1 MKSIQAL
8 ADLSG
13 RKALVTGGAGHI
25 GLAAAEALLELGAE
39 VILLDLPTPRLE
51 ECTAMLR
58 DVHGNRVE
66 ALGGDLKDADL
77 PDVIAENLKETEGTL
92 GILVN
97 NAAFV
102 GTSDLEGW
110 VTRFEDQSVDT
121 WNQAM
126 QVNLTAPFALVQAL
140 AKPLRESGH
149 GSVINLGSL
158 YGVLGPDLS
167 LYDGTPMG
175 NPAAYAA
182 SKGGLIQ
189 LTRWLST
196 VLAPEVRVNAIS
208 PGGIS
213 RGQPDVFV
221 DRYTARTPLERM
233 GREEDLKGA
242 IAYLA
247 SDLSAYVTGQNLM
260 VDGGWS
266 AW

>member
-1 MKSIQAL
+1 MKSLQDL
-8 ADLSG
+8 ANLSG

-25 GLAAAEALLELGAE
+25 GIAAAEALLELGAE
-39 VILLDLPTPRLE
+39 VVLLDLPTSPLE
-51 ECTAMLR
+51 KCAATLR
-58 DVHGNRVE
+58 DHHGDRITV
-66 ALGGDLKDADL
+66 LTGDLKDPEL
-77 PDVIAENLKETEGTL
+77 PAEIARELQKTSGSL
-92 GILVN
+92 DILIN

-126 QVNLTAPFALVQAL
+126 QVNLTAAFALIQALVQ
-140 AKPLRESGH
+140 PLREGGH
-149 GSVINLGSL
+149 GSVVNIGSL

-167 LYDGTPMG
+167 LYDDTSMG

-182 SKGGLIQ
+182 SKGGLLQ

-196 VLAPEVRVNAIS
+196 VLAPDVRVNAIS
-208 PGGIS
+208 PGGIF
-213 RGQPDVFV
+213 RGQPEVFR
-221 DRYTARTPLERM
+221 DRYVARTPLRRM
-233 GREEDLKGA
+233 GKEEDLKGA
-242 IAYLA
+242 IAFLA
-247 SDLSAYVTGQNLM
+247 SDLSTYVTGQNLM